1 VAGPFE
7 VHVIGTRLTLGWDPV
22 KEEVDLVLHEGSVE
36 VESPLAKGRF
46 PVRGGQRFRAS
57 LIDGSMRVENLTPAG
72 KAAPAPEAKLDE
84 PSAATV
90 IDLEALPTA
99 HATEARA
106 AHAKSGASA
115 TATDEANESWPELV
129 RRGRFPAVV
138 AAAKARGLSECL
150 NSCSAVDVRALA
162 DAARYTGE
170 SGLAEKSLHTLRQRF
185 GNTGQGTAA
194 AFLLGRLSESR
205 GHLGDADRWY
215 QTYLQEAPRGQ
226 FAADALAGRMRAVSA
241 LQGHTAGRPLALEY
255 LRKYPDGVQ
264 APAARKLSG
273 FD

>member
-1 VAGPFE
+1 
-7 VHVIGTRLTLGWDPV
+7 
-22 KEEVDLVLHEGSVE
+22 
-36 VESPLAKGRF
+36 
-46 PVRGGQRFRAS
+46 
-57 LIDGSMRVENLTPAG
+57 M
-72 KAAPAPEAKLDE
+72 
-84 PSAATV
+84 
-90 IDLEALPTA
+90 
-99 HATEARA
+99 
-106 AHAKSGASA
+106 
-115 TATDEANESWPELV
+115 
-129 RRGRFPAVV
+129 
-138 AAAKARGLSECL
+138 
-150 NSCSAVDVRALA
+150 RALA

-170 SGLAEKSLHTLRQRF
+170 SGLAEKSLQTLRQRF

-205 GHLGDADRWY
+205 GQLGDADRWY

-226 FAADALAGRMRAVSA
+226 FAADALAGRMRAVAA